1 MDVTENKIR
10 EILGRGVG
18 ETINSEH
25 LARALK
31 SGKKLRVKLGIDP
44 TSPDLHLG
52 HAVLL
57 KKLRQFQSAGHKAV
71 LIIGDFTA
79 RIGDP
84 SGRDGARQPLM
95 EKEIKKNMKK
105 YLDLAGKIINVKDA
119 HIYKNSTWLSGAEIP
134 YTLASKISVQQV
146 LERED
151 FQKRLKEGSN
161 ISMLEA
167 FYPILQGYDSVAC
180 EADVEIGGNDQKFN
194 LLMGRRVQRAFNMPE
209 QDVLMMPLIEGT
221 DGVRKMSKSYGNYIA
236 LDEKPNEMF
245 SKIMSVPDEAT
256 RKYFLL
262 LTDLSEDEAGDI
274 AKKLPFEQKK
284 ILGEKIV
291 SWFYGESSAKKA
303 REYFGKIF
311 SKKEMP
317 ENIKVCEVKAGEGW
331 IDFLLFKG
339 FALSR
344 TEAKR
349 LMAGGAIE
357 FNGVKIE
364 WAGEQITKNG
374 VAKIGKHKFVKIK
387 IT

>member
-10 EILGRGVG
+10 EILGKGVG

-25 LARALK
+25 LARSLK

-52 HAVLL
+52 HAVIL
-57 KKLRQFQSAGHKAV
+57 KKLRKFQSAGHKAV

-84 SGRDGARQPLM
+84 SGRDGARQPLT

-105 YLDLAGKIINVKDA
+105 YLDLAGKIINIKEA
-119 HIYKNSTWLSGAEIP
+119 HIYKNSTWLSGAGLP
-134 YTLASKISVQQV
+134 YTLASKISIQQV

-151 FQKRLKEGSN
+151 FQRRLKEGSN
-161 ISMLEA
+161 ISILEA

-180 EADVEIGGNDQKFN
+180 EADVEIGGNDQKVN

-236 LDEKPNEMF
+236 LDEKPGEMF
-245 SKIMSVPDEAT
+245 SKIMSVPDEAI

-274 AKKLPFEQKK
+274 SKKPLFEQKK

-291 SWFYGESSAKKA
+291 SWFYGESAAEKA
-303 REYFGKIF
+303 RKYFEKTF
-311 SKKEMP
+311 SKKEAP
-317 ENIKVCEVKAGEGW
+317 ENLENVETKLGENWVEFLVRAG
-331 IDFLLFKG
+331 LSKSKG
-339 FALSR
+339 
-344 TEAKR
+344 EAKR
-349 LMAGGAIE
+349 LIDGGGVDI
-357 FNGVKIE
+357 NGQKVKK
-364 WAGEQITKNG
+364 AADNVSGG
-374 VAKIGKHKFVKIK
+374 VLKIGKHRFIRIVLK
-387 IT
+387 

>member
-52 HAVLL
+52 HAVIL

-134 YTLASKISVQQV
+134 YALASKISIQQV

-151 FQKRLKEGSN
+151 FQRRLKEGSN
-161 ISMLEA
+161 ISILEA

-209 QDVLMMPLIEGT
+209 QDFLMI
-221 DGVRKMSKSYGNYIA
+221 
-236 LDEKPNEMF
+236 
-245 SKIMSVPDEAT
+245 
-256 RKYFLL
+256 
-262 LTDLSEDEAGDI
+262 TDLSEDEAGDI

-374 VAKIGKHKFVKIK
+374 VAKIGKHKFFKIK
-387 IT
+387 